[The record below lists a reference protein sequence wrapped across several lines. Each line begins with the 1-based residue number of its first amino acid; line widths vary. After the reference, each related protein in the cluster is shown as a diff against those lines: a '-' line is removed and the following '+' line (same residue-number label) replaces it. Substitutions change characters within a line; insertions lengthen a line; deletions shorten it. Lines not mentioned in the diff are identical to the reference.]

1 MVGFSAEEWEMGQD
15 RRTSRYRGSEVR
27 RRQVTMEKDLDIGT
41 TTARMAEEYGGG
53 HTGGWRRGFER
64 GREKM

>member
-27 RRQVTMEKDLDIGT
+27 RRQVTMEKDLDIDIIVAPPKEG
-41 TTARMAEEYGGG
+41 EEGGQAG
-53 HTGGWRRGFER
+53 DRKWGIGRR
-64 GREKM
+64 

>member
-27 RRQVTMEKDLDIGT
+27 RRQVTMEKDLDIDIIVAPPKEG
-41 TTARMAEEYGGG
+41 EEGG
-53 HTGGWRRGFER
+53 
-64 GREKM
+64 